1 MMMMRNNV
9 SVVEKSMSCDKCL
22 LLVREAVSSLNT
34 KHKNLN
40 MIVEKEVWKPL
51 FWVYVLRGNSYYY
64 GIFCSGIVEYRV

>member
-34 KHKNLN
+34 KHKNWN
-40 MIVEKEVWKPL
+40 MLVEKEVWKPL
-51 FWVYVLRGNSYYY
+51 FWVYVLRGS
-64 GIFCSGIVEYRV
+64 VLVL